1 LSAKKF
7 LLNTLKLL
15 TTITAM
21 ATSRRVLPAAENR
34 FINEASQSG
43 LFTSEEIKNMVD
55 DLSTQYVSLESL
67 AEQERLLRMT
77 NDLIDQHAQ
86 MLQNYPITFTY
97 LTRRQGA
104 LTKHLEDQ
112 RERLTLKSEGK
123 GVETEVSLGSRMSK
137 GSNASRVAASSM
149 ASGTSSAGGDIPA
162 FRSLPTPRMGG
173 GLT

>member
-1 LSAKKF
+1 
-7 LLNTLKLL
+7 
-15 TTITAM
+15 M
-21 ATSRRVLPAAENR
+21 AALRRVLPAAENN
-34 FINEASQSG
+34 FIHEANQSG
-43 LFTSEEIKNMVD
+43 LFTGEEIQMLID

-67 AEQERLLRMT
+67 AEQERLLKMT
-77 NDLIDQHAQ
+77 NKLIDSHAY
-86 MLQNYPITFTY
+86 MLQNYPKIFTY

-104 LTKHLEDQ
+104 LTKHLEEQ
-112 RERLTLKSEGK
+112 RERLTLKVAGQET
-123 GVETEVSLGSRMSK
+123 ETEVSLGSRMSK